1 MKYSILG
8 FNQLKIM
15 ETELDLT
22 DLLILNY
29 ILQACGSPKMKHIL
43 DGTEY
48 PLVWIQHKK
57 LSEDLPILRISEGTL
72 RNRLTKLKQGGYISS
87 KTVCGETVRGTRT
100 YYGLTELTMSFIYDL
115 EDSTTSFKND
125 MEDPSCHSKMTSNNL
140 LTSNNKLNNTIP
152 NGIVEQQRLFSQPK
166 DESDTEELT
175 DFEKH
180 MFSDDV
186 KQKRKIAQAED
197 KPKQKRMSLW
207 DKCVQYIN
215 EYTEDS
221 ELRDALT
228 EYLKIRLAMKNKPIF
243 AGQWKA
249 LLNKLDIFDDKLAV
263 VKQSLELGYASF
275 YELKTGYR
283 GSVRYTPNPS
293 VFGENEHNQSIK
305 VSKAERE
312 EILKNGTKF

>member
-1 MKYSILG
+1 MIIRVEKTKNYTVMSNYHLREKNMSLKAKGLLSWMLSNNDDWDYSIAGIVKNCKENETAITSTLQELIQFGYLERHKLMPESFVDENGNRVIVRDRIEYEYVVHEQPIQNQEVENLG
-8 FNQLKIM
+8 VENPVQRN
-15 ETELDLT
+15 TNRRNT
-22 DLLILNY
+22 
-29 ILQACGSPKMKHIL
+29 
-43 DGTEY
+43 
-48 PLVWIQHKK
+48 KK
-57 LSEDLPILRISEGTL
+57 E
-72 RNRLTKLKQGGYISS
+72 
-87 KTVCGETVRGTRT
+87 
-100 YYGLTELTMSFIYDL
+100 
-115 EDSTTSFKND
+115 
-125 MEDPSCHSKMTSNNL
+125 
-140 LTSNNKLNNTIP
+140 NNTIP

-166 DESDTEELT
+166 DDSDTEELT

-228 EYLKIRLAMKNKPIF
+228 EYLKIRLSMKNKPIF